1 MLAGLLTALKAIAF
15 IGSAIFAGIMA
26 WNSTNSGA
34 YVSSRQQ
41 RYLAY
46 DEQAYYGQRDYQTQ
60 QQTSGYGYGYAEA
73 PAQSRQYVKPQPKVN
88 VSDNENFNELIRRL
102 LNLTSGS
109 HCRNIH
115 YDEPMQQ
122 YVEPT
127 PSGQVV
133 DEWDNSEREAL
144 IAKQVEE
151 QRIQPPTIIPT
162 PQTQNNVPVVISSA
176 QEAFMCDPGG
186 YGKRPRSQT
195 PVQPQLPIVS
205 PSSATV
211 AGAIN
216 CHGLAYPTE
225 ALWDRRIY
233 LNQQASYTPTVPL
246 IAPPIVMPQ
255 PMSPN
260 FDNDPFPTPVTMAL
274 PMKPQ
279 TPVDP
284 MDPIRLADAINAE
297 SEQRVQSQARVFHY
311 GNI

>member
-26 WNSTNSGA
+26 WNKLDDARYNNRMQQRQIGYCQNMQYDNPYA
-34 YVSSRQQ
+34 RQQ
-41 RYLAY
+41 
-46 DEQAYYGQRDYQTQ
+46 QQRA
-60 QQTSGYGYGYAEA
+60 YGYGYQT
-73 PAQSRQYVKPQPKVN
+73 PQQPKEYH
-88 VSDNENFNELIRRL
+88 VSDNKAVNDAINRLI
-102 LNLTSGS
+102 
-109 HCRNIH
+109 HIVAPPQP
-115 YDEPMQQ
+115 E
-122 YVEPT
+122 YVEPQPQPT

-151 QRIQPPTIIPT
+151 QRIQPPAIIPT

-176 QEAFMCDPGG
+176 QEAFLCDPGG

-233 LNQQASYTPTVPL
+233 LNQKASYTPTVPL